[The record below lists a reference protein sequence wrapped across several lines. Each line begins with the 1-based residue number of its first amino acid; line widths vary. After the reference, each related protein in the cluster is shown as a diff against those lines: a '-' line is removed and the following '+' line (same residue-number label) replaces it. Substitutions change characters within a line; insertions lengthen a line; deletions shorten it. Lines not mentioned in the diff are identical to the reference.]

1 MRAIHESSSQK
12 CLKMLHSM
20 PVIIPAWL
28 LAGWLE
34 HPSTGYAPVHWTR
47 LLGIG
52 DVYPIGVS
60 RLIHDPAE
68 LPAKDQKPSRLLDCV
83 NA

>member
-1 MRAIHESSSQK
+1 MRIIHASFSQK
-12 CLKMLHSM
+12 RLKKLGSM
-20 PVIIPAWL
+20 PVIIPVWL
-28 LAGWLE
+28 LAGWLG

-60 RLIHDPAE
+60 RLIHDPAGQ
-68 LPAKDQKPSRLLDCV
+68 PASYQNSKSLLDYL